1 MHTRLRVY
9 SNYLGVFELN
19 AVQCCA
25 DVHFLSLIKMGARTS
40 RDKLEGLGRRC
51 GGEGEKEKEGKGKK
65 RKKRREKK
73 EQRRSTGVSF

>member
-1 MHTRLRVY
+1 
-9 SNYLGVFELN
+9 
-19 AVQCCA
+19 
-25 DVHFLSLIKMGARTS
+25 MGARTS